1 MPVFRTPLSNVMAR
15 VGQKIRLECE
25 ITGIPRP
32 ELYWT
37 QNGKPMGGRESKVS
51 LQSTKKNTQI

>member
-1 MPVFRTPLSNVMAR
+1 MAR

-25 ITGIPRP
+25 VTGIPRP

-37 QNGKPMGGRESKVS
+37 QNGKPFAGRDLKVS
-51 LQSTKKNTQI
+51 KIRACRAMTSHLGFAV